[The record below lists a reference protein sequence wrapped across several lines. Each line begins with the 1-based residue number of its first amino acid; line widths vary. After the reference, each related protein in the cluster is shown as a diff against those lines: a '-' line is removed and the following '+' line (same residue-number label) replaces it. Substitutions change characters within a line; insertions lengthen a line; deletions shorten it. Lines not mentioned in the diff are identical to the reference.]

1 MLQGFKTFILRGN
14 VIDLAVAFVV
24 GAAFSTLVGAFTKAL
39 INPIVGIFLGGG
51 LDAGT
56 ITIRGQ
62 VIDFSLLINSIITFI
77 ITLTVVYFVFV
88 LPMNTFRK
96 RSAKPGEEEDTTP
109 EDVKLLQEIRE
120 LLKEQSEI
128 LKDQRDH

>member
-39 INPIVGIFLGGG
+39 IDPIVGIFLGGG

-56 ITIRGQ
+56 WTVRDQ
-62 VIDFSLLINSIITFI
+62 VIDFSLLINSIITFL

-88 LPMNTFRK
+88 VPMNAFRN
-96 RSAKPGEEEDTTP
+96 RNAKEEDEIVP
-109 EDVKLLQEIRE
+109 DDIKVLQEIRE
-120 LLKEQSEI
+120 LLKEQSEL
-128 LKDQRDH
+128 LKEQREN